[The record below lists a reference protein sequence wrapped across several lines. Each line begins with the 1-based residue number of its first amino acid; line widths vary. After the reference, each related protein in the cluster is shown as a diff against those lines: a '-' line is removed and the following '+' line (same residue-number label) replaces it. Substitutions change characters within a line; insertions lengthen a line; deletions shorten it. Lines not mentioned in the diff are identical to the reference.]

1 VGVGAKLA
9 VDGGGVGSAR
19 AAPGAGGG
27 AMADRSRFQSPP
39 VDLGSRANPLKSDA
53 RRPSSAVNPVAAI
66 LGDARTSGEPLR
78 RRRGREVD
86 GGGARVW
93 LVRGAGSQSL
103 SLSSLLS
110 YMMPSG
116 QPSFCNL
123 VPQSYGTV

>member
-1 VGVGAKLA
+1 VGAKLA

-78 RRRGREVD
+78 RRGGREVD

-93 LVRGAGSQSL
+93 LVRGAGSDSS

-110 YMMPSG
+110 YMMPLG
-116 QPSFCNL
+116 QPSFCYL